1 MSTLPD
7 DPMNQAAPP
16 TLSMAERREMLIDSW
31 FDGTLADD
39 QFAELETS
47 LIESSEARQEFW
59 DRASVHGLLREAA
72 KLQFSSVG
80 VATPPVN
87 PAATSSGG
95 DGMSLAA
102 FAAAWC
108 ELPLVVRRIVAVVGW
123 LAAVLVAS
131 RGIASLTLAGGVKPA
146 AIVVHEEGFET
157 PPPPAQNF
165 QPQHFDLWGGDETEV
180 VGVTD
185 GVVPHGGARMLTF
198 VSGHPR
204 DTFYE
209 GVVAEIWRFVDLTE
223 LRASAGGRLD
233 RVELSAFFNAAQT
246 GDVVKPFGGVSLIAT
261 DAHPRDFRRDWR
273 AQFAAAA
280 KQPASMAASE
290 IRQDLDSDS
299 RTWQRLSATVDVP
312 EGARYLVLH
321 CFTERWRNDGERLV
335 WESMGQ
341 YVDDIRLEVVPA
353 AIPRSSGKAGVNTV
367 GNGRAGK

>member
-7 DPMNQAAPP
+7 DPMNQAVPP
-16 TLSMAERREMLIDSW
+16 TPSMADRREMLIDSW

-47 LIESSEARQEFW
+47 LLESSEARQEFW
-59 DRASVHGLLREAA
+59 DRATVHGLLREAA
-72 KLQFSSVG
+72 KLRFSLADFGVTPAEPTSPPSVG
-80 VATPPVN
+80 ERAP
-87 PAATSSGG
+87 
-95 DGMSLAA
+95 LAFWA
-102 FAAAWC
+102 DAWRQ
-108 ELPLVVRRIVAVVGW
+108 LPLTVRRIVLVAGW
-123 LAAVLVAS
+123 LAAVLIAS
-131 RGIASLTLAGGVKPA
+131 RGIASSYREGSVKPA
-146 AIVVHEEGFET
+146 NVVIHEEGFET
-157 PPPPAQNF
+157 PPPPAQDF
-165 QPQHFDLWGGDETEV
+165 QPEHFDLWGGDETEV

-185 GVVPHGGARMLTF
+185 GVVPRGGARMLKF

-204 DTFYE
+204 DKFYE
-209 GVVAEIWRFVDLTE
+209 GVVAEIWRFVDLAE

-233 RVELSAFFNAAQT
+233 RVELSAFFNAAQN

-261 DAHPRDFRRDWR
+261 DTHPRDVRRDWR

-280 KQPASMAASE
+280 KKPASMAASE
-290 IRQDLDSDS
+290 IRQDLDSDR

-353 AIPRSSGKAGVNTV
+353 AIPRPT
-367 GNGRAGK
+367 R

>member
-16 TLSMAERREMLIDSW
+16 TPSMADRREMLIDSW
-31 FDGTLADD
+31 FDGMLADD
-39 QFAELETS
+39 QLAELETS
-47 LIESSEARQEFW
+47 LLESSEARQEFW
-59 DRASVHGLLREAA
+59 ERATVHGLLREAA
-72 KLQFSSVG
+72 KLRFSSADFGVTSAEPTSPPSVG
-80 VATPPVN
+80 ERAP
-87 PAATSSGG
+87 
-95 DGMSLAA
+95 LAVC
-102 FAAAWC
+102 AAAWRQ
-108 ELPLVVRRIVAVVGW
+108 LPLAVRRIVLVAGW
-123 LAAVLVAS
+123 LAAVLIAS
-131 RGIASLTLAGGVKPA
+131 RGIASSNHTGGAKPA
-146 AIVVHEEGFET
+146 AVVLHEEGFET
-157 PPPPAQNF
+157 PPPPAQDF
-165 QPQHFDLWGGDETEV
+165 QPEHFDLWGGDETEV

-185 GVVPHGGARMLTF
+185 GVVPRGGARMLKF

-209 GVVAEIWRFVDLTE
+209 GVVAEIWRFVDLAE

-261 DAHPRDFRRDWR
+261 DTHPRDFRRDWR

-290 IRQDLDSDS
+290 IRQDLDSDR

-353 AIPRSSGKAGVNTV
+353 ALPRPT
-367 GNGRAGK
+367 R